1 MRPWGAPLL
10 SARLALLSSPQGN
23 SPAPR
28 LRPNT
33 ASLARRTSRRPRQAA
48 RVTRHGPRS
57 VPYGPLCPGKSA
69 LLIEAYGWPE
79 QWTKAR
85 PLCRRWGWRIE
96 DFSFLLEKNHL
107 SEGKRPLGL
116 SQLGWE
122 ASERIRLPHQLV
134 HLGNFFT
141 ALSLSFSLMRIPTQ

>member
-1 MRPWGAPLL
+1 M
-10 SARLALLSSPQGN
+10 LSSHLLKVTAQRPGCGLTR
-23 SPAPR
+23 PVWLGGPR
-28 LRPNT
+28 GGQ
-33 ASLARRTSRRPRQAA
+33 AQAA